1 MFNKYH
7 IMNYWIEHKKGGSL
21 KKSFVLQFLFIILF
35 FLMFLVSCFPDIS
48 KNTEPT
54 VSPEMLDEIWM
65 GEKACSLPCWH
76 GIEPG
81 KSSKQETL
89 EKVAKLP
96 FISKE
101 APSTFHRMNW
111 DIKEKVEFT
120 EELVSF
126 QFIEEYKNSIVM
138 LIFRGDQLTDIDLY
152 PRPQITFLQVAQK
165 FGYPDGYST
174 QRNTPET
181 KGCGVYLFWTKK
193 KFSIYETEGWFTWY
207 SNPFRRDLCEKI
219 EMAGGKIPSD
229 LSVNLVSI
237 MDDNS
242 LDFFV
247 STGMQPWVGFS
258 GN

>member
-1 MFNKYH
+1 
-7 IMNYWIEHKKGGSL
+7 
-21 KKSFVLQFLFIILF
+21 
-35 FLMFLVSCFPDIS
+35 MFLVSCYPEMPKKI
-48 KNTEPT
+48 EPT
-54 VSPEMLDEIWM
+54 ISPEILDEIWL
-65 GEKACSLPCWH
+65 GEKTCSLPCWY

-81 KSSKQETL
+81 VSTKKESL

-101 APSTFHRMNW
+101 APSKSQRMNW
-111 DIKEKVEFT
+111 DIKENVQFT
-120 EELVSF
+120 EEEVTF
-126 QFIEEYKNSIVM
+126 QFIEEHKNSIVL
-138 LIFRGDQLTDIDLY
+138 LIFRGDQLTDIDIYLH
-152 PRPQITFLQVAQK
+152 PQITFLQVIQK

-174 QRNTPET
+174 RRNTPET
-181 KGCGVYLFWTKK
+181 KGCGVFLFWTEK
-193 KFSIYETEGWFTWY
+193 KFSIYYSEGWFNWY

-219 EMAGGKIPSD
+219 EMAGGKIPPD